1 VDEREAAKRRHPSRR
16 RQHHMSH
23 WPAVVTALGGHQ
35 RLDRLCPHGQ
45 SHPDV
50 TSLVRSLLSVRG
62 PKQVEL
68 ARKIGMSEASMSH
81 IMSPSKTRQRAW
93 QIHEV
98 RAIAEY
104 YGISTDAL
112 LGDATAREKVLKKL
126 RDEAAKRVNATD

>member
-1 VDEREAAKRRHPSRR
+1 VKAQES
-16 RQHHMSH
+16 
-23 WPAVVTALGGHQ
+23 
-35 RLDRLCPHGQ
+35 
-45 SHPDV
+45 V